1 MADKLKIKGLCERG
15 TLIPEGPPLHN
26 TITTAIPVKEE
37 KKQQQQNPTAGILSH
52 SSFDNLL
59 SGRTTYLNEQ
69 PVTLGGQTLSGMRQQ
84 QHNTIVSSAPPAHQ
98 SPKNTPSRGTTR
110 PPEQY
115 MIISSPKKAKYSL
128 GSAGGHPSILRNQL
142 VTTKDLGGVE
152 VKSEPMILSSSHHQE
167 DVPSSVGSV
176 SVTEFITSEVLT
188 SLVANLMY
196 I

>member
-26 TITTAIPVKEE
+26 TITTTIPVKEE
-37 KKQQQQNPTAGILSH
+37 KKQQNSSSGILSH
-52 SSFDNLL
+52 ANFENLL

-69 PVTLGGQTLSGMRQQ
+69 PVTLGGQSLSGMRQQ
-84 QHNTIVSSAPPAHQ
+84 QQHNAIVSSAPPAHQ

-110 PPEQY
+110 SSEQY

-128 GSAGGHPSILRNQL
+128 GGGGSGGGHPSILRNQL
-142 VTTKDLGGVE
+142 VTSKDLGGVE
-152 VKSEPMILSSSHHQE
+152 VKSEPMILSSNHHQE

-176 SVTEFITSEVLT
+176 SVTEFITSEV
-188 SLVANLMY
+188 
-196 I
+196 IKP

>member
-26 TITTAIPVKEE
+26 TITTTIPVKEE
-37 KKQQQQNPTAGILSH
+37 KKQQNNSSGILSH
-52 SSFDNLL
+52 ANFENLL

-69 PVTLGGQTLSGMRQQ
+69 PVTLGGQSLSGMRQQ
-84 QHNTIVSSAPPAHQ
+84 QQHNAIVSSAPPAHQ

-110 PPEQY
+110 SSEQY

-128 GSAGGHPSILRNQL
+128 GGGGGGGGHPSILRNQL
-142 VTTKDLGGVE
+142 VTSKDLGGVE
-152 VKSEPMILSSSHHQE
+152 VKSEPMILSSNHHQE

-176 SVTEFITSEVLT
+176 SVTEFITSEV
-188 SLVANLMY
+188 
-196 I
+196 IKP

>member
-1 MADKLKIKGLCERG
+1 
-15 TLIPEGPPLHN
+15 
-26 TITTAIPVKEE
+26 
-37 KKQQQQNPTAGILSH
+37 
-52 SSFDNLL
+52 
-59 SGRTTYLNEQ
+59 
-69 PVTLGGQTLSGMRQQ
+69 
-84 QHNTIVSSAPPAHQ
+84 
-98 SPKNTPSRGTTR
+98 
-110 PPEQY
+110 